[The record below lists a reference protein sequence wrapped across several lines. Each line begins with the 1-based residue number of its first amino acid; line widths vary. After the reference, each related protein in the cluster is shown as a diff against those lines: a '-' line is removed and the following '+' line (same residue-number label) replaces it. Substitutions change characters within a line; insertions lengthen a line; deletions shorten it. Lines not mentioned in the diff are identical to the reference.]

1 MSFGDNLIN
10 LFMPPAK
17 GKAEKK
23 EQDVEVIDPRNMD
36 KDNFMDL
43 IDRDSLHSL
52 FPFSWEQYPT
62 YVQSGENFMR
72 VIAIADYPKR
82 VYGNWLSEL
91 KRKKGA
97 IDIVQYIDSASNNS
111 MITYYKKTIQNK
123 EAQLLNTFDPYKQ
136 KVLKNYIDSANM
148 QLDKYLDNSTTF
160 VYQHML
166 VYLRANS
173 LTELEDLTDNVKN
186 TLIKLQMKPL
196 VPVKATF
203 QSFWSTMPIN
213 ENLLGDYTYKESNT
227 EVASSMFPFDDAE
240 ILDLKPRSDIE
251 GVNKDTNSLIAVDM
265 LDRNK
270 TLNQNMVVIGTSGV
284 GKTTYMIQKI
294 LRYAIQDY
302 QIYIIDPENE
312 YTKIVELLGGA
323 VLHLTSNAKSKINPM
338 QIFSEEILSA
348 DEAVTNL
355 DELVKDKIQ
364 RLKGFF
370 EVLKDDMSQVEK
382 AVMDNVVKQAYIN
395 SGILKYERLN
405 QIKNDQWPTL
415 TNVYDEMAKLA
426 EKDPDKFERVKDFYY
441 ILGSYTHGSNTL
453 FDGYTNVNLNAKIV
467 SFDLKPLQSEQ
478 EVQAGAYLTTF
489 QYLWDEITKD
499 RHKRKKLFVDEFHF
513 LTLHK
518 AAATFFHQAYKRFRK
533 YNAGAIAGTQ
543 QIQDVIEGTTDS
555 GQNIGEA
562 IIGNSFTKVF
572 FGLDGKGVDDV
583 ITKLRMT
590 FSEKEKK
597 LLERRRQGD
606 ALMIYGS
613 QRAFMNVELTEEEL
627 RLIDPEAYQ
636 ERYNRETSEQPD
648 YQKRVVLTPSEIELL
663 TTTED
668 KGGVDSE

>member
-1 MSFGDNLIN
+1 MNLSDKVMDLI
-10 LFMPPAK
+10 MPNS
-17 GKAEKK
+17 KK
-23 EQDVEVIDPRNMD
+23 KNEIIVDEEQQQ
-36 KDNFMDL
+36 KKSKQDNFMES

-72 VIAIADYPKR
+72 TIAIADYPKR

-91 KRKKGA
+91 KRKKGS

-166 VYLRANS
+166 VYLRADS
-173 LTELEDLTDNVKN
+173 LAELDDLTENVRN

-196 VPVKATF
+196 IPVKATF
-203 QSFWSTMPIN
+203 QGFWSTMPIN

-251 GVNKDTNSLIAVDM
+251 GINKDTNSLIAIDM
-265 LDRNK
+265 LDRNT

-312 YTKIVELLGGA
+312 YTRIVEALGGS
-323 VLHLTSNAKSKINPM
+323 VLHLTSNAKYKINPL

-370 EVLKDDMSQVEK
+370 EVLKDDMTQVEK
-382 AVMDNVVKQAYIN
+382 AVMDNIVKNAYIN
-395 SGILKYERLN
+395 SGILKYNRLN
-405 QIKNDQWPTL
+405 EIKNEQWPTL
-415 TNVYDEMAKLA
+415 SNVYDELTKLS
-426 EKDPDKFERVKDFYY
+426 EKDPEKFKTIKDFYF

-453 FDGYTNVNLNAKIV
+453 FDGATNINLDTKIV

-478 EVQAGAYLTTF
+478 EVQAGAYLNTF

-499 RHKRKKLFVDEFHF
+499 RKKRKKLFVDEFHF

-518 AAATFFHQAYKRFRK
+518 SASTFFHQAYKRFRK

-543 QIQDVIEGTTDS
+543 QIQDVIEGQTDS

-572 FGLDGKGVDDV
+572 FGLDGKGVDD
-583 ITKLRMT
+583 ITSKLRMN

-606 ALMIYGS
+606 ALIIYGS

-627 RLIDPEAYQ
+627 RLIDPEAYK
-636 ERYNRETSEQPD
+636 EKYDRETAEQPS
-648 YQKRVVLTPSEIELL
+648 YQKRVVLTPTEIEML
-663 TTTED
+663 TTTEE
-668 KGGVDSE
+668 KGGVDNG

>member
-1 MSFGDNLIN
+1 
-10 LFMPPAK
+10 
-17 GKAEKK
+17 
-23 EQDVEVIDPRNMD
+23 
-36 KDNFMDL
+36 
-43 IDRDSLHSL
+43 
-52 FPFSWEQYPT
+52 
-62 YVQSGENFMR
+62 MR
-72 VIAIADYPKR
+72 TIAIADYPKR

-91 KRKKGA
+91 KRKKGS

-166 VYLRANS
+166 VYLRADS
-173 LTELEDLTDNVKN
+173 LAELDDLTENVRN

-196 VPVKATF
+196 IPVKATF
-203 QSFWSTMPIN
+203 QGFWSTMPIN

-251 GVNKDTNSLIAVDM
+251 GINKDTNSLIAIDM
-265 LDRNK
+265 LDRNT

-312 YTKIVELLGGA
+312 YTRIVEALGGS
-323 VLHLTSNAKSKINPM
+323 VLHLTSNAKYKINPL

-370 EVLKDDMSQVEK
+370 EVLKDDMTQVEK
-382 AVMDNVVKQAYIN
+382 AVMDNIVKNAYIN
-395 SGILKYERLN
+395 SGILKYNRLN
-405 QIKNDQWPTL
+405 EIKNEQWPTL
-415 TNVYDEMAKLA
+415 SNVYDELTKLS
-426 EKDPDKFERVKDFYY
+426 EKDPEKFKTIKDFYF

-453 FDGYTNVNLNAKIV
+453 FDGATNINLDTKIV

-478 EVQAGAYLTTF
+478 EVQAGAYLNTF

-499 RHKRKKLFVDEFHF
+499 RKKRKKLFVDEFHF

-518 AAATFFHQAYKRFRK
+518 SASTFFHQAYKRFRK

-543 QIQDVIEGTTDS
+543 QIQDVIEGQTDS

-572 FGLDGKGVDDV
+572 FGLDGKGVDD
-583 ITKLRMT
+583 ITSKLRMN

-606 ALMIYGS
+606 ALIIYGS

-627 RLIDPEAYQ
+627 RLIDPEAYK
-636 ERYNRETSEQPD
+636 EKYDRETAEQPS
-648 YQKRVVLTPSEIELL
+648 YQKRVVLTPTEIEML
-663 TTTED
+663 TTTEE
-668 KGGVDSE
+668 KGGVDNG

>member
-1 MSFGDNLIN
+1 
-10 LFMPPAK
+10 MPPAK

-23 EQDVEVIDPRNMD
+23 EEDVEVIDPRNMD
-36 KDNFMDL
+36 KDNFMNL

-251 GVNKDTNSLIAVDM
+251 GVNKDTNSLVAIDM

-323 VLHLTSNAKSKINPM
+323 VLHLTSNAKNKINPM

-370 EVLKDDMSQVEK
+370 EVLKDDMNQVEK
-382 AVMDNVVKQAYIN
+382 AIMDNVVKQAYIN

-518 AAATFFHQAYKRFRK
+518 SASTFFHQAYKRFRK

-572 FGLDGKGVDDV
+572 FGLDGKGVDNV

-613 QRAFMNVELTEEEL
+613 QRAFMSVELTEEEL

-636 ERYNRETSEQPD
+636 ERYNRETPEQPD
-648 YQKRVVLTPSEIELL
+648 YQKRVVLTPSEVELL

>member
-1 MSFGDNLIN
+1 MNLSDKVMDLI
-10 LFMPPAK
+10 MPNS
-17 GKAEKK
+17 KK
-23 EQDVEVIDPRNMD
+23 KNEIIVDEEQEQ
-36 KDNFMDL
+36 KKSKQDNFMES

-72 VIAIADYPKR
+72 TIAIADYPKR

-91 KRKKGA
+91 KRKKGS

-166 VYLRANS
+166 VYLRADS
-173 LTELEDLTDNVKN
+173 LAELDDLTENVRN

-196 VPVKATF
+196 IPVKATF
-203 QSFWSTMPIN
+203 QGFWSTMPIN

-251 GVNKDTNSLIAVDM
+251 GINKDTNSLIAIDM
-265 LDRNK
+265 LDRNT

-312 YTKIVELLGGA
+312 YTRIVEALGGS
-323 VLHLTSNAKSKINPM
+323 VLHLTSNAKYKINPL

-370 EVLKDDMSQVEK
+370 EVLKDDMTQVEK
-382 AVMDNVVKQAYIN
+382 AVMDNIVKNAYIN
-395 SGILKYERLN
+395 SGILKYNRLN
-405 QIKNDQWPTL
+405 EIKNEQWPTL
-415 TNVYDEMAKLA
+415 SNVYDELTKLS
-426 EKDPDKFERVKDFYY
+426 EKDPEKFKTIKDFYF

-453 FDGYTNVNLNAKIV
+453 FDGATNINLDTKIV

-478 EVQAGAYLTTF
+478 EVQAGAYLNTF

-499 RHKRKKLFVDEFHF
+499 RKKRKKLFVDEFHF

-518 AAATFFHQAYKRFRK
+518 SASTFFHQAYKRFRK

-543 QIQDVIEGTTDS
+543 QIQDVIEGQTDS

-572 FGLDGKGVDDV
+572 FGLDGKGVDD
-583 ITKLRMT
+583 ITSKLRMN

-606 ALMIYGS
+606 ALIIYGS

-627 RLIDPEAYQ
+627 RLIDPEAYK
-636 ERYNRETSEQPD
+636 EKYDRETAEQPS
-648 YQKRVVLTPSEIELL
+648 YQKRVVLTPTEIEML
-663 TTTED
+663 TTTEE
-668 KGGVDSE
+668 KGGVDNG

>member
-1 MSFGDNLIN
+1 
-10 LFMPPAK
+10 MPPAK

-23 EQDVEVIDPRNMD
+23 EEDVEVIDPRNMD

-240 ILDLKPRSDIE
+240 ITDLKPRSDIE
-251 GVNKDTNSLIAVDM
+251 GVNKDTNSIIAIDM

-395 SGILKYERLN
+395 SGILKYERLS

-518 AAATFFHQAYKRFRK
+518 SASTFFHQAYKRFRK

-636 ERYNRETSEQPD
+636 ERYNRETPEQPD

-663 TTTED
+663 TTTEE

>member
-1 MSFGDNLIN
+1 MNLSDKVMDLI
-10 LFMPPAK
+10 MPNS
-17 GKAEKK
+17 KK
-23 EQDVEVIDPRNMD
+23 KNEIIVDEDHNQR
-36 KDNFMDL
+36 KSKQDNFMES

-72 VIAIADYPKR
+72 TIAIADYPKR

-91 KRKKGA
+91 KRKKGS

-166 VYLRANS
+166 VYLRADS
-173 LTELEDLTDNVKN
+173 LAELDDLTENVRN

-196 VPVKATF
+196 IPVKATF
-203 QSFWSTMPIN
+203 QGFWSTMPIN

-251 GVNKDTNSLIAVDM
+251 GINKDTNSLIAIDM
-265 LDRNK
+265 LDRNT

-312 YTKIVELLGGA
+312 YTRIVESLGGS
-323 VLHLTSNAKSKINPM
+323 VLHLTSNAKYKINPL

-370 EVLKDDMSQVEK
+370 EVLKDDMTQVEK
-382 AVMDNVVKQAYIN
+382 AVMDNIVKNAYIN
-395 SGILKYERLN
+395 SGILKYNRLN
-405 QIKNDQWPTL
+405 EIKNEQWPTL
-415 TNVYDEMAKLA
+415 SNVYDELTKLS
-426 EKDPDKFERVKDFYY
+426 EKDPEKFKTIKDFYF

-453 FDGYTNVNLNAKIV
+453 FDGATNINLDTKIV

-478 EVQAGAYLTTF
+478 EVQAGAYLNTF

-499 RHKRKKLFVDEFHF
+499 RKKRKKLFVDEFHF

-518 AAATFFHQAYKRFRK
+518 SASTFFHQAYKRFRK

-543 QIQDVIEGTTDS
+543 QIQDVIEGQTDS

-572 FGLDGKGVDDV
+572 FGLDGKGVDD
-583 ITKLRMT
+583 ITSKLRMN

-606 ALMIYGS
+606 ALIIYGS

-627 RLIDPEAYQ
+627 RLVDPEAYK
-636 ERYNRETSEQPD
+636 EKYDRETAEQPS
-648 YQKRVVLTPSEIELL
+648 YQKRVVLTPTEIEML
-663 TTTED
+663 TTTEE
-668 KGGVDSE
+668 KGGVDNG

>member
-1 MSFGDNLIN
+1 MNLSDKVMDLI
-10 LFMPPAK
+10 MPNS
-17 GKAEKK
+17 KK
-23 EQDVEVIDPRNMD
+23 KNEIIVDEEQEQ
-36 KDNFMDL
+36 KKSKQDNFMES

-72 VIAIADYPKR
+72 TIAIADYPKR

-91 KRKKGA
+91 KRKKGS

-166 VYLRANS
+166 VYLRADS
-173 LTELEDLTDNVKN
+173 LAELDDLTENVRN

-196 VPVKATF
+196 IPVKATF
-203 QSFWSTMPIN
+203 QGFWSTMPIN

-251 GVNKDTNSLIAVDM
+251 GINKDTNSLIAIDM
-265 LDRNK
+265 LDRNT

-312 YTKIVELLGGA
+312 YTRIVEALGGS
-323 VLHLTSNAKSKINPM
+323 VLHLTSNAKYKINPL

-370 EVLKDDMSQVEK
+370 EVLKDDMTQVEK
-382 AVMDNVVKQAYIN
+382 AVMDNVVKNAYIN
-395 SGILKYERLN
+395 SGILKYNRLN
-405 QIKNDQWPTL
+405 EIKNEQWPTL
-415 TNVYDEMAKLA
+415 SNVYDELTKLS
-426 EKDPDKFERVKDFYY
+426 EKDPEKFKTIKDFYF

-453 FDGYTNVNLNAKIV
+453 FDGATNINLDTKIV

-478 EVQAGAYLTTF
+478 EVQAGAYLNTF

-499 RHKRKKLFVDEFHF
+499 RKKRKKLFVDEFHF

-518 AAATFFHQAYKRFRK
+518 SASTFFHQAYKRFRK

-543 QIQDVIEGTTDS
+543 QIQDVIEGQTDS

-572 FGLDGKGVDDV
+572 FGLDGKGVDD
-583 ITKLRMT
+583 ITSKLRMN

-606 ALMIYGS
+606 ALIIYGS

-627 RLIDPEAYQ
+627 RLIDPEAYK
-636 ERYNRETSEQPD
+636 EKYDRETAEQPS
-648 YQKRVVLTPSEIELL
+648 YQKRVVLTPTEIEML
-663 TTTED
+663 TTTEE
-668 KGGVDSE
+668 KGGVDNG

>member
-1 MSFGDNLIN
+1 MNLSDKVMDLI
-10 LFMPPAK
+10 MPNS
-17 GKAEKK
+17 KK
-23 EQDVEVIDPRNMD
+23 KNEIIVDEEQEQ
-36 KDNFMDL
+36 KKSKQDNFMES

-72 VIAIADYPKR
+72 TIAIADYPKR

-91 KRKKGA
+91 KRKKGS

-136 KVLKNYIDSANM
+136 KVLKKYIDSANM

-166 VYLRANS
+166 VYLRADS
-173 LTELEDLTDNVKN
+173 LAELDDLTENVRN

-196 VPVKATF
+196 IPVKATF
-203 QSFWSTMPIN
+203 QGFWSTMPIN

-251 GVNKDTNSLIAVDM
+251 GINKDTNSLIAIDM
-265 LDRNK
+265 LDRNT
-270 TLNQNMVVIGTSGV
+270 TLNQNMLVIGTSGV

-312 YTKIVELLGGA
+312 YTRIVEALGGS
-323 VLHLTSNAKSKINPM
+323 VLHLTSNAKYKINPL

-370 EVLKDDMSQVEK
+370 EVLKDDMTQVEK
-382 AVMDNVVKQAYIN
+382 AVMDNIVKNAYIN
-395 SGILKYERLN
+395 SGILKYNRLN
-405 QIKNDQWPTL
+405 EIKNEQWPTL
-415 TNVYDEMAKLA
+415 SNVYDELTKLS
-426 EKDPDKFERVKDFYY
+426 EKDPEKFKTIKDFYF

-453 FDGYTNVNLNAKIV
+453 FDGATNINLDTKIV

-478 EVQAGAYLTTF
+478 EVQAGAYLNTF

-499 RHKRKKLFVDEFHF
+499 RKKRKKLFVDEFHF

-518 AAATFFHQAYKRFRK
+518 SASTFFHQAYKRFRK

-543 QIQDVIEGTTDS
+543 QIQDVIEGQTDS

-572 FGLDGKGVDDV
+572 FGLDGKGVDD
-583 ITKLRMT
+583 ITSKLRMN

-606 ALMIYGS
+606 ALIIYGS

-627 RLIDPEAYQ
+627 RLIDPEAYK
-636 ERYNRETSEQPD
+636 EKYDRETAEQPS
-648 YQKRVVLTPSEIELL
+648 YQKRVVLTPTEIEML
-663 TTTED
+663 TTTEE
-668 KGGVDSE
+668 KGGVDNG

>member
-1 MSFGDNLIN
+1 
-10 LFMPPAK
+10 MPPAK
-17 GKAEKK
+17 GKTEKK
-23 EQDVEVIDPRNMD
+23 EAEVIDPRNMD

-240 ILDLKPRSDIE
+240 ITDLKPRSDIE
-251 GVNKDTNSLIAVDM
+251 GVNKDTNSIIAIDM

-294 LRYAIQDY
+294 LRYAIKDY

-395 SGILKYERLN
+395 SGILKYERLS

-518 AAATFFHQAYKRFRK
+518 SASTFFHQAYKRFRK

-636 ERYNRETSEQPD
+636 ERYNRETPEQPD

-663 TTTED
+663 TTTEE

>member
-1 MSFGDNLIN
+1 MNLSDKVMDLI
-10 LFMPPAK
+10 MPNS
-17 GKAEKK
+17 KK
-23 EQDVEVIDPRNMD
+23 KNEIIVDEEQEQ
-36 KDNFMDL
+36 KKSKQDNFMES

-72 VIAIADYPKR
+72 TIAIADYPKR

-91 KRKKGA
+91 KRKKGS

-166 VYLRANS
+166 VYLRADS
-173 LTELEDLTDNVKN
+173 LAELDDLTENVRN

-196 VPVKATF
+196 IPVKATF
-203 QSFWSTMPIN
+203 QGFWSTMPIN

-251 GVNKDTNSLIAVDM
+251 GINKDTNSIIAIDM
-265 LDRNK
+265 LDRNT

-312 YTKIVELLGGA
+312 YTRIVESLGGS
-323 VLHLTSNAKSKINPM
+323 VLHLTSNAKYKINPL

-370 EVLKDDMSQVEK
+370 EVLKDDMTQVEK
-382 AVMDNVVKQAYIN
+382 AVMDNIVKNAYIN
-395 SGILKYERLN
+395 SGILKYNRLN
-405 QIKNDQWPTL
+405 EIKNEQWPTL
-415 TNVYDEMAKLA
+415 SNVYDELTKLS
-426 EKDPDKFERVKDFYY
+426 EKDPEKFKTIKDFYF

-453 FDGYTNVNLNAKIV
+453 FDGATNINLDTKIV
-467 SFDLKPLQSEQ
+467 SFDLKLLQSEQ
-478 EVQAGAYLTTF
+478 EVQAGAYLNTF

-499 RHKRKKLFVDEFHF
+499 RKKRKKLFVDEFHF

-518 AAATFFHQAYKRFRK
+518 SASTFFHQAYKRFRK

-543 QIQDVIEGTTDS
+543 QIQDVIEGQTDS

-572 FGLDGKGVDDV
+572 FGLDGKGVDD
-583 ITKLRMT
+583 ITSKLRMN

-606 ALMIYGS
+606 ALIIYGS

-627 RLIDPEAYQ
+627 RLIDPEAYK
-636 ERYNRETSEQPD
+636 EKYDRETAEQPS
-648 YQKRVVLTPSEIELL
+648 YQKRVVLTPTEIEML
-663 TTTED
+663 TTTEE
-668 KGGVDSE
+668 KGGVDNG

>member
-1 MSFGDNLIN
+1 MNLSDKVMDLI
-10 LFMPPAK
+10 MPNS
-17 GKAEKK
+17 KK
-23 EQDVEVIDPRNMD
+23 KNEIIVDEEQEQ
-36 KDNFMDL
+36 KKSKQDNFMES

-72 VIAIADYPKR
+72 TIAIADYPKR

-91 KRKKGA
+91 KRKKGS

-166 VYLRANS
+166 VYLRADS
-173 LTELEDLTDNVKN
+173 LAELDDLTENVRN

-196 VPVKATF
+196 IPVKATF
-203 QSFWSTMPIN
+203 QGFWSTMPIN

-251 GVNKDTNSLIAVDM
+251 GINKDTNSLIAIDM
-265 LDRNK
+265 LDRNT

-312 YTKIVELLGGA
+312 YTRIVESLGGS
-323 VLHLTSNAKSKINPM
+323 VLHLTSNAKYKINPL

-370 EVLKDDMSQVEK
+370 EVLKDDMTQVEK
-382 AVMDNVVKQAYIN
+382 AVMDNIVKNAYIN
-395 SGILKYERLN
+395 SGILKYNRLN
-405 QIKNDQWPTL
+405 EIKNEQWPTL
-415 TNVYDEMAKLA
+415 SNVYDELTKLS
-426 EKDPDKFERVKDFYY
+426 EKDPEKFKTIKDFYF

-453 FDGYTNVNLNAKIV
+453 FDGATNINLDTKIV

-478 EVQAGAYLTTF
+478 EVQAGAYLNTF

-499 RHKRKKLFVDEFHF
+499 RKKRKKLFVDEFHF

-518 AAATFFHQAYKRFRK
+518 SASTFFHQAYKRFRK

-543 QIQDVIEGTTDS
+543 QIQDVIEGQTDS

-572 FGLDGKGVDDV
+572 FGLDGKGVDD
-583 ITKLRMT
+583 ITSKLRMN

-597 LLERRRQGD
+597 LLERRRQGN
-606 ALMIYGS
+606 ALIIYGS

-627 RLIDPEAYQ
+627 RLIDPEAYK
-636 ERYNRETSEQPD
+636 EKYDRETAEQPS
-648 YQKRVVLTPSEIELL
+648 YQKRVVLTPTEIEML
-663 TTTED
+663 TTTEE
-668 KGGVDSE
+668 KGGVDNG

>member
-1 MSFGDNLIN
+1 MSFGDNLIS

-17 GKAEKK
+17 GKTEKK
-23 EQDVEVIDPRNMD
+23 EEVIDPRNMD

-240 ILDLKPRSDIE
+240 ITDLKPRSDIE

-370 EVLKDDMSQVEK
+370 EVLKDDMNQVEK

-395 SGILKYERLN
+395 SGILKYERLS

-415 TNVYDEMAKLA
+415 TNVYDEMGKLA
-426 EKDPDKFERVKDFYY
+426 DKDPDKFERVKDFYY

-518 AAATFFHQAYKRFRK
+518 AASTFFHQAYKRFRK

-636 ERYNRETSEQPD
+636 ERYNRETPEQPD

-663 TTTED
+663 TTTEE

>member
-1 MSFGDNLIN
+1 
-10 LFMPPAK
+10 MPPAK

-111 MITYYKKTIQNK
+111 MVTYYKKTIQNK

-240 ILDLKPRSDIE
+240 ITDLKPRSDIE
-251 GVNKDTNSLIAVDM
+251 GVNKDTNSIIAIDM

-405 QIKNDQWPTL
+405 QIKNEQWPTL

-518 AAATFFHQAYKRFRK
+518 SASTFFHQAYKRFRK

-636 ERYNRETSEQPD
+636 ERYNRETPEQPD

-663 TTTED
+663 TTTEE

>member
-1 MSFGDNLIN
+1 MNLSDKVMDLI
-10 LFMPPAK
+10 MPNS
-17 GKAEKK
+17 KK
-23 EQDVEVIDPRNMD
+23 KNEIIVDEEQEQ
-36 KDNFMDL
+36 KKSKQDNFMES

-72 VIAIADYPKR
+72 TIAIADYPKR

-91 KRKKGA
+91 KRKKGS

-166 VYLRANS
+166 VYLRADS
-173 LTELEDLTDNVKN
+173 LAELDDLTENVRN

-196 VPVKATF
+196 IPVKATF
-203 QSFWSTMPIN
+203 QGFWSTMPIN

-251 GVNKDTNSLIAVDM
+251 GINKDTNSLIAIDM
-265 LDRNK
+265 LDRNT

-312 YTKIVELLGGA
+312 YTRIVESLGGS
-323 VLHLTSNAKSKINPM
+323 VLHLTSNAKYKINPL

-370 EVLKDDMSQVEK
+370 EVLKDDMTQVEK
-382 AVMDNVVKQAYIN
+382 AIMDNIVKNAYIN
-395 SGILKYERLN
+395 SGILKYNRLN
-405 QIKNDQWPTL
+405 EIKNEQWPTL
-415 TNVYDEMAKLA
+415 SNVYDELTKLS
-426 EKDPDKFERVKDFYY
+426 EKDPEKFKTIKDFYF

-453 FDGYTNVNLNAKIV
+453 FDGATNINLDTKIV

-478 EVQAGAYLTTF
+478 EVQAGAYLNTF

-499 RHKRKKLFVDEFHF
+499 RKKRKKLFVDEFHF

-518 AAATFFHQAYKRFRK
+518 SASTFFHQAYKRFRK

-543 QIQDVIEGTTDS
+543 QIQDVIEGQTDS

-572 FGLDGKGVDDV
+572 FGLDGKGVDD
-583 ITKLRMT
+583 ITSKLRMN

-606 ALMIYGS
+606 ALIIYGS

-627 RLIDPEAYQ
+627 RLIDPEAYK
-636 ERYNRETSEQPD
+636 EKYDRETAEQPS
-648 YQKRVVLTPSEIELL
+648 YQKRVVLTPTEIEML
-663 TTTED
+663 TTTEE
-668 KGGVDSE
+668 KGGVDNG

>member
-1 MSFGDNLIN
+1 MNLSDKVMDLI
-10 LFMPPAK
+10 MPNS
-17 GKAEKK
+17 KK
-23 EQDVEVIDPRNMD
+23 KNEIIVDEEQEQ
-36 KDNFMDL
+36 KKSKQDNFMES

-72 VIAIADYPKR
+72 TIAIADYPKR

-91 KRKKGA
+91 KRKKGS

-166 VYLRANS
+166 VYLRADS
-173 LTELEDLTDNVKN
+173 LAELDDLTENVRN

-196 VPVKATF
+196 IPVKATF
-203 QSFWSTMPIN
+203 QGFWSTMPIN

-251 GVNKDTNSLIAVDM
+251 GINKDTNSLIAIDM
-265 LDRNK
+265 LDRNT

-312 YTKIVELLGGA
+312 YTRIVEALGGS
-323 VLHLTSNAKSKINPM
+323 VLHLTSNAKYKINPL

-370 EVLKDDMSQVEK
+370 EVLKDDMTQVEK
-382 AVMDNVVKQAYIN
+382 AVMDNIVKNAYIN
-395 SGILKYERLN
+395 SGVLKYNRLN
-405 QIKNDQWPTL
+405 EIKNEQWPTL
-415 TNVYDEMAKLA
+415 SNVYDELTKLS
-426 EKDPDKFERVKDFYY
+426 EKDPEKFKTIKDFYF

-453 FDGYTNVNLNAKIV
+453 FDGATNINLDTKIV

-478 EVQAGAYLTTF
+478 EVQAGAYLNTF

-499 RHKRKKLFVDEFHF
+499 RKKRKKLFVDEFHF

-518 AAATFFHQAYKRFRK
+518 SASTFFHQAYKRFRK

-543 QIQDVIEGTTDS
+543 QIQDVIEGQTDS

-572 FGLDGKGVDDV
+572 FGLDGKGVDD
-583 ITKLRMT
+583 ITSKLRMN

-606 ALMIYGS
+606 ALIIYGS

-627 RLIDPEAYQ
+627 RLIDPEAYK
-636 ERYNRETSEQPD
+636 EKYDRETAEQPS
-648 YQKRVVLTPSEIELL
+648 YQKRVVLTPTEIEML
-663 TTTED
+663 TTTEE
-668 KGGVDSE
+668 KGGVDNG

>member
-1 MSFGDNLIN
+1 MNLSDKVMDLI
-10 LFMPPAK
+10 MPNS
-17 GKAEKK
+17 KK
-23 EQDVEVIDPRNMD
+23 KNEIIVDEEQQQ
-36 KDNFMDL
+36 KKSKQDNFMES

-72 VIAIADYPKR
+72 TIAIADYPKR

-91 KRKKGA
+91 KRKKGS

-166 VYLRANS
+166 VYLRADS
-173 LTELEDLTDNVKN
+173 LAELDDLTENVRN

-196 VPVKATF
+196 IPVKATF
-203 QSFWSTMPIN
+203 QGFWSTMPIN

-251 GVNKDTNSLIAVDM
+251 GINKDTNSLIAIDM
-265 LDRNK
+265 LDRNT

-312 YTKIVELLGGA
+312 YTRIVESLGGS
-323 VLHLTSNAKSKINPM
+323 VLHLTSNAKYKINPL

-370 EVLKDDMSQVEK
+370 EVLKDDMTQVEK
-382 AVMDNVVKQAYIN
+382 AIMDNIVKNAYIN
-395 SGILKYERLN
+395 SGILKYNRLN
-405 QIKNDQWPTL
+405 EIKNEQWPTL
-415 TNVYDEMAKLA
+415 SNVYDELTKLS
-426 EKDPDKFERVKDFYY
+426 EKDPEKFKTIKDFYF

-453 FDGYTNVNLNAKIV
+453 FDGATNINLDTKIV

-478 EVQAGAYLTTF
+478 EVQAGAYLNTF

-499 RHKRKKLFVDEFHF
+499 RKKRKKLFVDEFHF

-518 AAATFFHQAYKRFRK
+518 SASTFFHQAYKRFRK

-543 QIQDVIEGTTDS
+543 QIQDVIEGQTDS

-572 FGLDGKGVDDV
+572 FGLDGKGVDD
-583 ITKLRMT
+583 ITSKLRMN

-606 ALMIYGS
+606 ALIIYGS

-627 RLIDPEAYQ
+627 RLIDPEAYK
-636 ERYNRETSEQPD
+636 EKYDRETAEQPS
-648 YQKRVVLTPSEIELL
+648 YQKRVVLTPTEIEML
-663 TTTED
+663 TTTEE
-668 KGGVDSE
+668 KGGVDNG

>member
-1 MSFGDNLIN
+1 MNLSDKVMDLI
-10 LFMPPAK
+10 MPNS
-17 GKAEKK
+17 KK
-23 EQDVEVIDPRNMD
+23 KNEIIVDEEQEQ
-36 KDNFMDL
+36 KKSKQDNFMES

-72 VIAIADYPKR
+72 TIAIADYPKR

-91 KRKKGA
+91 KRKKGS

-166 VYLRANS
+166 VYLRADS
-173 LTELEDLTDNVKN
+173 LAELDDLTENVRN

-196 VPVKATF
+196 IPVKATF
-203 QSFWSTMPIN
+203 QGFWSTMPIN

-251 GVNKDTNSLIAVDM
+251 GINKDTNSIIAIDM
-265 LDRNK
+265 LDRNT
-270 TLNQNMVVIGTSGV
+270 TLNQNMVVVGTSGV

-312 YTKIVELLGGA
+312 YTRIVESLGGS
-323 VLHLTSNAKSKINPM
+323 VLHLTSNAKYKINPL

-370 EVLKDDMSQVEK
+370 EVLKDDMTQVEK
-382 AVMDNVVKQAYIN
+382 AVMDNIVKNAYIN
-395 SGILKYERLN
+395 SGILKYNRLN
-405 QIKNDQWPTL
+405 EIKNEQWPTL
-415 TNVYDEMAKLA
+415 SNVYDELTKLS
-426 EKDPDKFERVKDFYY
+426 EKDPEKFKTIKDFYF

-453 FDGYTNVNLNAKIV
+453 FDGATNINLDTKIV

-478 EVQAGAYLTTF
+478 EVQAGAYLNTF

-499 RHKRKKLFVDEFHF
+499 RKKRKKLFVDEFHF

-518 AAATFFHQAYKRFRK
+518 SASTFFHQAYKRFRK

-543 QIQDVIEGTTDS
+543 QIQDVIEGQTDS

-572 FGLDGKGVDDV
+572 FGLDGKGVDD
-583 ITKLRMT
+583 ITSKLRMN

-606 ALMIYGS
+606 ALIIYGS

-627 RLIDPEAYQ
+627 RLIDPEAYK
-636 ERYNRETSEQPD
+636 EKYDRETAEQPS
-648 YQKRVVLTPSEIELL
+648 YQKRVVLTPTEIEML
-663 TTTED
+663 TTTEE
-668 KGGVDSE
+668 KGGVDNG

>member
-1 MSFGDNLIN
+1 
-10 LFMPPAK
+10 MPPAK

-518 AAATFFHQAYKRFRK
+518 SASTFFHQAYKRFRK

-636 ERYNRETSEQPD
+636 ERYNRDTPEQPD

-663 TTTED
+663 TTTEE

>member
-1 MSFGDNLIN
+1 MNLSDKVMDLI
-10 LFMPPAK
+10 MPNS
-17 GKAEKK
+17 KK
-23 EQDVEVIDPRNMD
+23 KNEIIVDEEQEQ
-36 KDNFMDL
+36 KKSKQDNFMES

-72 VIAIADYPKR
+72 TIAIADYPKR

-91 KRKKGA
+91 KRKKGS

-166 VYLRANS
+166 VYLRADS
-173 LTELEDLTDNVKN
+173 LAELDDLTENVRN

-196 VPVKATF
+196 IPVKATF
-203 QSFWSTMPIN
+203 QGFWSTMPIN

-240 ILDLKPRSDIE
+240 ILDLKTRSDIE
-251 GVNKDTNSLIAVDM
+251 GINKDTNSIIAIDM
-265 LDRNK
+265 LDRNT

-312 YTKIVELLGGA
+312 YTRIVESLGGS
-323 VLHLTSNAKSKINPM
+323 VLHLTSNAKYKINPL

-370 EVLKDDMSQVEK
+370 EVLKDDMTQVEK
-382 AVMDNVVKQAYIN
+382 AVMDNIVKNAYIN
-395 SGILKYERLN
+395 SGILKYNRLN
-405 QIKNDQWPTL
+405 EIKNEQWPTL
-415 TNVYDEMAKLA
+415 SNVYDELTKLS
-426 EKDPDKFERVKDFYY
+426 EKDPEKFKTIKDFYF

-453 FDGYTNVNLNAKIV
+453 FDGATNINLDTKIV

-478 EVQAGAYLTTF
+478 EVQAGAYLNTF

-499 RHKRKKLFVDEFHF
+499 RKKRKKLFVDEFHF

-518 AAATFFHQAYKRFRK
+518 SASTFFHQAYKRFRK

-543 QIQDVIEGTTDS
+543 QIQDVIEGQTDS

-572 FGLDGKGVDDV
+572 FGLDGKGVDD
-583 ITKLRMT
+583 ITSKLRMN

-606 ALMIYGS
+606 ALIIYGS

-627 RLIDPEAYQ
+627 RLIDPEAYK
-636 ERYNRETSEQPD
+636 EKYDRETAEQPS
-648 YQKRVVLTPSEIELL
+648 YQKRVVLTPTEIEML
-663 TTTED
+663 TTTEE
-668 KGGVDSE
+668 KGGVDNG

>member
-1 MSFGDNLIN
+1 MNLSDKVMDLI
-10 LFMPPAK
+10 MPNS
-17 GKAEKK
+17 KK
-23 EQDVEVIDPRNMD
+23 KNEIIVDEEQEQ
-36 KDNFMDL
+36 KKSKQDNFMES

-72 VIAIADYPKR
+72 TIAIADYPKR

-91 KRKKGA
+91 KRKKGS

-166 VYLRANS
+166 VYLRADS
-173 LTELEDLTDNVKN
+173 LAELDDLTENVRN

-196 VPVKATF
+196 IPVKATF
-203 QSFWSTMPIN
+203 QGFWSTMPIN

-251 GVNKDTNSLIAVDM
+251 GINKDTNSIIAIDM
-265 LDRNK
+265 LDRNT

-312 YTKIVELLGGA
+312 YTRIVESLGGS
-323 VLHLTSNAKSKINPM
+323 VLHLTSNAKYKINPL

-370 EVLKDDMSQVEK
+370 EVLKDDMTQVEK
-382 AVMDNVVKQAYIN
+382 AVMDNIVKNAYIN
-395 SGILKYERLN
+395 SGILKYNRLN
-405 QIKNDQWPTL
+405 EIKNEQWPTL
-415 TNVYDEMAKLA
+415 SNVYDELTKLS
-426 EKDPDKFERVKDFYY
+426 EKDPEKFKTIKDFYF

-453 FDGYTNVNLNAKIV
+453 FDGATNINLDTKIV
-467 SFDLKPLQSEQ
+467 SFDLNYCK
-478 EVQAGAYLTTF
+478 AN
-489 QYLWDEITKD
+489 
-499 RHKRKKLFVDEFHF
+499 KRYKLVH
-513 LTLHK
+513 T
-518 AAATFFHQAYKRFRK
+518 
-533 YNAGAIAGTQ
+533 
-543 QIQDVIEGTTDS
+543 
-555 GQNIGEA
+555 
-562 IIGNSFTKVF
+562 
-572 FGLDGKGVDDV
+572 
-583 ITKLRMT
+583 
-590 FSEKEKK
+590 
-597 LLERRRQGD
+597 
-606 ALMIYGS
+606 
-613 QRAFMNVELTEEEL
+613 
-627 RLIDPEAYQ
+627 
-636 ERYNRETSEQPD
+636 
-648 YQKRVVLTPSEIELL
+648 
-663 TTTED
+663 
-668 KGGVDSE
+668 

>member
-1 MSFGDNLIN
+1 
-10 LFMPPAK
+10 MPPAK

-23 EQDVEVIDPRNMD
+23 EDVEVIDPRNMD

-323 VLHLTSNAKSKINPM
+323 VLHLTSNAKNKINPM

-370 EVLKDDMSQVEK
+370 EVLKDDMNQVEK
-382 AVMDNVVKQAYIN
+382 AIMDNVVKQAYIN

-518 AAATFFHQAYKRFRK
+518 SASTFFHQAYKRFRK

-636 ERYNRETSEQPD
+636 ERYNRETPEQPD
-648 YQKRVVLTPSEIELL
+648 YQKRVVLTPSEVELL

>member
-1 MSFGDNLIN
+1 MGLLDKL
-10 LFMPPAK
+10 LPQK
-17 GKAEKK
+17 TKK
-23 EQDVEVIDPRNMD
+23 ETAETPEQIEVPKLENSNLVE
-36 KDNFMDL
+36 L
-43 IDRDSLHSL
+43 IDRDSLHAL
-52 FPFSWEQYPT
+52 FPFSWEHYPT

-72 VIAIADYPKR
+72 VIAIVDYPKR

-123 EAQLLNTFDPYKQ
+123 EAELLNTFDPYKQ
-136 KVLKNYIDSANM
+136 KVLKNYIQSANM

-160 VYQHML
+160 VYQHTY

-173 LTELEDLTDNVKN
+173 LVELDDLTDNVKN

-203 QSFWSTMPIN
+203 QAFWSAMPIN
-213 ENLLGDYTYKESNT
+213 ENLLSEYTYKESNT

-240 ILDLKPRSDIE
+240 ILDLKQRSDIE
-251 GVNKDTNSLIAVDM
+251 GVNKDTNSLIAIDM

-270 TLNQNMVVIGTSGV
+270 TLNQNQVIIGTSGV

-312 YTKIVELLGGA
+312 YSHIVELLGGA
-323 VLHLTSNAKSKINPM
+323 VLHLTSNAQYKINPL
-338 QIFSEEILSA
+338 QVFSEELISA
-348 DEAVTNL
+348 DETVTNL
-355 DELVKDKIQ
+355 DLLIKDKIQ

-370 EVLKDDMSQVEK
+370 EVLKDDMTQVEK
-382 AVMDNVVKQAYIN
+382 AILDDVVKQAYIN
-395 SGILKYERLN
+395 SGILKYNRLSE
-405 QIKNDQWPTL
+405 IKDDQWPTL
-415 TNVYDEMAKLA
+415 SDVYNEIGKLA
-426 EKDPDKFERVKDFYY
+426 EKDNEKYERIKDFYY
-441 ILGSYTHGSNTL
+441 ILASFTHGSNTL
-453 FDGYTNVNLNAKIV
+453 FDGHTNVNLNSKIV
-467 SFDLKPLQSEQ
+467 SFDLKALQSEQ

-489 QYLWDEITKD
+489 QFLWDEITKD
-499 RHKRKKLFVDEFHF
+499 RKKRKKLFVDEFHF

-543 QIQDVIEGTTDS
+543 QIQDVIEGTTDT

-562 IIGNSFTKVF
+562 IIGNSYTKVF

-583 ITKLRMT
+583 ITKLRMN
-590 FSEKEKK
+590 FSGKEKK

-636 ERYNRETSEQPD
+636 QKYDRETADQPD
-648 YQKRVVLTPSEIELL
+648 YSKRVVLTPTEVEEL
-663 TTTED
+663 TTLEN
-668 KGGVDSE
+668 S

>member
-1 MSFGDNLIN
+1 MNLSDKVMDLI
-10 LFMPPAK
+10 MPNS
-17 GKAEKK
+17 KK
-23 EQDVEVIDPRNMD
+23 KNEIIVDEEQQQ
-36 KDNFMDL
+36 KKSKQDNFMES

-72 VIAIADYPKR
+72 TIAIADYPKR

-91 KRKKGA
+91 KRKKGS

-136 KVLKNYIDSANM
+136 KVLKNYINSANM

-166 VYLRANS
+166 VYLRADS
-173 LTELEDLTDNVKN
+173 LAELDDLTENVRN

-196 VPVKATF
+196 IPVKATF
-203 QSFWSTMPIN
+203 QGFWSTMPIN

-251 GVNKDTNSLIAVDM
+251 GINKDTNSLIAIDM
-265 LDRNK
+265 LDRNT

-312 YTKIVELLGGA
+312 YTRIVEALGGS
-323 VLHLTSNAKSKINPM
+323 VLHLTSNAKYKINPL

-370 EVLKDDMSQVEK
+370 EVLKDDMTQVEK
-382 AVMDNVVKQAYIN
+382 AIMDNIVKNAYIN
-395 SGILKYERLN
+395 SGILKYNRLN
-405 QIKNDQWPTL
+405 EIKNEQWPTL
-415 TNVYDEMAKLA
+415 SNVYDELTKLS
-426 EKDPDKFERVKDFYY
+426 EKDPEKFKTIKDFYF

-453 FDGYTNVNLNAKIV
+453 FDGATNINLDTKIV

-478 EVQAGAYLTTF
+478 EVQAGAYLNTF

-499 RHKRKKLFVDEFHF
+499 RKKRKKLFVDEFHF

-518 AAATFFHQAYKRFRK
+518 SASTFFHQAYKRFRK

-543 QIQDVIEGTTDS
+543 QIQDVIEGQTDS

-572 FGLDGKGVDDV
+572 FGLDGKGVDD
-583 ITKLRMT
+583 ITSKLRMN

-606 ALMIYGS
+606 ALIIYGS

-627 RLIDPEAYQ
+627 RLIDPEAYK
-636 ERYNRETSEQPD
+636 EKYDRETAEQPS
-648 YQKRVVLTPSEIELL
+648 YQKRVVLTPTEIEML
-663 TTTED
+663 TTTEE
-668 KGGVDSE
+668 KGGVDNG

>member
-1 MSFGDNLIN
+1 MNLSDKVMDLI
-10 LFMPPAK
+10 MPNS
-17 GKAEKK
+17 KK
-23 EQDVEVIDPRNMD
+23 KNEIIVDEEQEQ
-36 KDNFMDL
+36 KKSKQDNFMES

-72 VIAIADYPKR
+72 TIAIADYPKR

-91 KRKKGA
+91 KRKKGS

-166 VYLRANS
+166 VYLRADS
-173 LTELEDLTDNVKN
+173 LAELDDLTENVRN

-196 VPVKATF
+196 IPVKATF
-203 QSFWSTMPIN
+203 QGFWSTMPIN

-251 GVNKDTNSLIAVDM
+251 GINKDTNSIIAIDM
-265 LDRNK
+265 LDRNT

-312 YTKIVELLGGA
+312 YTRIVESLGGS
-323 VLHLTSNAKSKINPM
+323 VLHLTSNAKYKINPL

-370 EVLKDDMSQVEK
+370 EVLKDDMTQVEK
-382 AVMDNVVKQAYIN
+382 AVMDNIVKNAYIN
-395 SGILKYERLN
+395 SGILKYNRLN
-405 QIKNDQWPTL
+405 EIKNEQWPTL
-415 TNVYDEMAKLA
+415 SNVYDELTKLS
-426 EKDPDKFERVKDFYY
+426 EKDPEKFKTIKDFYF

-453 FDGYTNVNLNAKIV
+453 FDGATNINLDTKIV

-478 EVQAGAYLTTF
+478 EVQAGAYLNTF

-499 RHKRKKLFVDEFHF
+499 RKKRKKLFVDEFHF

-518 AAATFFHQAYKRFRK
+518 SASTFFHQAYKRFRK

-543 QIQDVIEGTTDS
+543 QIQDVIEGQTDS

-572 FGLDGKGVDDV
+572 FGLDGKGVDD
-583 ITKLRMT
+583 ITSKLRMN

-606 ALMIYGS
+606 ALIIYGS

-627 RLIDPEAYQ
+627 RLIDPEAYK
-636 ERYNRETSEQPD
+636 EKYDRETAEQPS
-648 YQKRVVLTPSEIELL
+648 YQKRVVLTPTEIEML
-663 TTTED
+663 TTTEE
-668 KGGVDSE
+668 KGE

>member
-1 MSFGDNLIN
+1 MNLSDKVMDLI
-10 LFMPPAK
+10 MPNS
-17 GKAEKK
+17 KK
-23 EQDVEVIDPRNMD
+23 KNEIIVDEEQQQ
-36 KDNFMDL
+36 KKSKQDNFMES

-72 VIAIADYPKR
+72 TIAIADYPKR

-91 KRKKGA
+91 KRKKGS

-166 VYLRANS
+166 IYLRADS
-173 LTELEDLTDNVKN
+173 LAELDDLTENVRN

-196 VPVKATF
+196 IPVKATF
-203 QSFWSTMPIN
+203 QGFWSTMPIN

-251 GVNKDTNSLIAVDM
+251 GINKDTNSLIAIDM
-265 LDRNK
+265 LDRNT

-312 YTKIVELLGGA
+312 YTRIVEALGGS
-323 VLHLTSNAKSKINPM
+323 VLHLTSNAKYKINPL

-370 EVLKDDMSQVEK
+370 EVLKDDMTQVEK
-382 AVMDNVVKQAYIN
+382 AIMDNIVKNAYIN
-395 SGILKYERLN
+395 SGILKYNRLN
-405 QIKNDQWPTL
+405 EIKNEQWPTL
-415 TNVYDEMAKLA
+415 SNVYDELTKLS
-426 EKDPDKFERVKDFYY
+426 EKDPEKFKTIKDFYF

-453 FDGYTNVNLNAKIV
+453 FDGATNINLDTKIV

-478 EVQAGAYLTTF
+478 EVQAGAYLNTF

-499 RHKRKKLFVDEFHF
+499 RKKRKKLFVDEFHF

-518 AAATFFHQAYKRFRK
+518 SASTFFHQAYKRFRK

-543 QIQDVIEGTTDS
+543 QIQDVIEGQTDS

-572 FGLDGKGVDDV
+572 FGLDGKGVDD
-583 ITKLRMT
+583 ITSKLRMN

-606 ALMIYGS
+606 ALIIYGS

-627 RLIDPEAYQ
+627 RLIDPEAYK
-636 ERYNRETSEQPD
+636 EKYDRETAEQPS
-648 YQKRVVLTPSEIELL
+648 YQKRVVLTPTEIEML
-663 TTTED
+663 TTTEE
-668 KGGVDSE
+668 KGGVDNG

>member
-1 MSFGDNLIN
+1 MTALNAISDF
-10 LFMPPAK
+10 FFP
-17 GKAEKK
+17 KK
-23 EQDVEVIDPRNMD
+23 KSADEEVISTKKQKEETD
-36 KDNFMDL
+36 FTEL
-43 IDRDSLHSL
+43 IDKDSLHAL

-62 YVQSGENFMR
+62 YVQSGENFIR
-72 VIAIADYPKR
+72 VLAIADYPKR

-91 KRKKGA
+91 KRKKGV
-97 IDIVQYIDSASNNS
+97 IDVVQYIDSASNNS

-123 EAQLLNTFDPYKQ
+123 EAELLNTFDPYKK
-136 KVLKNYIDSANM
+136 KVLQNYIDSANM

-173 LTELEDLTDNVKN
+173 LAELEDLTDNVKN

-203 QSFWSTMPIN
+203 QSFWSAMPIDQ
-213 ENLLGDYTYKESNT
+213 NLLSEYTYKESNT

-251 GVNKDTNSLIAVDM
+251 GVNKDTNSLVAVDM

-312 YTKIVELLGGA
+312 YTKIVEALGGA
-323 VLHLTSNAKSKINPM
+323 VLHLTSNAKYKINPL

-355 DELVKDKIQ
+355 DD
-364 RLKGFF
+364 
-370 EVLKDDMSQVEK
+370 
-382 AVMDNVVKQAYIN
+382 VVKQAYVN
-395 SGILKYERLN
+395 SGVLKYSRLKE
-405 QIKNDQWPTL
+405 IKDDQWPTL
-415 TNVYDEMAKLA
+415 SNVYDELAKLA
-426 EKDPDKFERVKDFYY
+426 DKDVDKFNRVKDFYY
-441 ILGSYTHGSNTL
+441 ILGSYTHGSNSL
-453 FDGYTNVNLNAKIV
+453 FDGHTNVNLKGKII

-478 EVQAGAYLTTF
+478 EVQSAAYLNTF

-499 RHKRKKLFVDEFHF
+499 RHSRKKLFVDEFHF

-518 AAATFFHQAYKRFRK
+518 AAATFFHQAYTRFRK

-543 QIQDVIEGTTDS
+543 QIQDVIEGTTDT

-562 IIGNSFTKVF
+562 IIGNSYTKVF

-590 FSEKEKK
+590 FSDKEKK
-597 LLERRRQGD
+597 LLERRRQGE
-606 ALMIYGS
+606 ALMMYGS
-613 QRAFMNVELTEEEL
+613 QRAFMKIELTEEEL
-627 RLIDPEAYQ
+627 RLVDPEAYQ
-636 ERYNRETSEQPD
+636 EKYSRDTDEQPD
-648 YQKRVVLTPSEIELL
+648 YQSRVVLTPSEIANLIE
-663 TTTED
+663 EEE
-668 KGGVDSE
+668 GSNE

>member
-1 MSFGDNLIN
+1 MNLSDKVMDLI
-10 LFMPPAK
+10 MPNS
-17 GKAEKK
+17 KK
-23 EQDVEVIDPRNMD
+23 KNEIIVDEEQEQ
-36 KDNFMDL
+36 KKSKQDNFMES

-62 YVQSGENFMR
+62 YIQSGENFMR
-72 VIAIADYPKR
+72 TIAIADYPKR

-91 KRKKGA
+91 KRKKGS

-166 VYLRANS
+166 VYLRADS
-173 LTELEDLTDNVKN
+173 LAELDDLTENVRN

-196 VPVKATF
+196 IPVKATF
-203 QSFWSTMPIN
+203 QGFWSTMPIN

-251 GVNKDTNSLIAVDM
+251 GINKDTNSLIAIDM
-265 LDRNK
+265 LDRNT

-312 YTKIVELLGGA
+312 YTRIVESLGGS
-323 VLHLTSNAKSKINPM
+323 VLHLTSNAKYKINPL

-370 EVLKDDMSQVEK
+370 EVLKDDMTQVEK
-382 AVMDNVVKQAYIN
+382 AVMDNIVKNAYIN
-395 SGILKYERLN
+395 SGILKYNRLN
-405 QIKNDQWPTL
+405 EIKNEQWPTL
-415 TNVYDEMAKLA
+415 SNVYDELTKLS
-426 EKDPDKFERVKDFYY
+426 EKDPEKFKTIKDFYF

-453 FDGYTNVNLNAKIV
+453 FDGATNINLDTKIV

-478 EVQAGAYLTTF
+478 EVQAGAYLNTF

-499 RHKRKKLFVDEFHF
+499 RKKRKKLFVDEFHF

-518 AAATFFHQAYKRFRK
+518 SASTFFHQAYKRFRK

-543 QIQDVIEGTTDS
+543 QIQDVIEGQTDS

-572 FGLDGKGVDDV
+572 FGLDGKGVDD
-583 ITKLRMT
+583 ITSKLRMN

-606 ALMIYGS
+606 ALIIYGS

-627 RLIDPEAYQ
+627 RLIDPEAYK
-636 ERYNRETSEQPD
+636 EKYDRETAEQPS
-648 YQKRVVLTPSEIELL
+648 YQKRVVLTPTEIEML
-663 TTTED
+663 TTTEE
-668 KGGVDSE
+668 KGGVDNG

>member
-1 MSFGDNLIN
+1 MNLSDKVMDLI
-10 LFMPPAK
+10 MPNS
-17 GKAEKK
+17 KK
-23 EQDVEVIDPRNMD
+23 KNEIIVDEEQEQ
-36 KDNFMDL
+36 KKSKQDNFMES

-72 VIAIADYPKR
+72 IIAIADYPKR

-91 KRKKGA
+91 KRKKGS

-166 VYLRANS
+166 VYLRADS
-173 LTELEDLTDNVKN
+173 LAELDDLTENVRN

-196 VPVKATF
+196 IPVKATF
-203 QSFWSTMPIN
+203 QGFWSTMPIN

-251 GVNKDTNSLIAVDM
+251 GINKDTNSIIAIDM
-265 LDRNK
+265 LDRNT

-312 YTKIVELLGGA
+312 YTRIVESLGGS
-323 VLHLTSNAKSKINPM
+323 VLHLTSNAKYKINPL

-370 EVLKDDMSQVEK
+370 EVLKDDMTQVEK
-382 AVMDNVVKQAYIN
+382 AVMDNIVKNAYIN
-395 SGILKYERLN
+395 SGILKYNRLN
-405 QIKNDQWPTL
+405 EIKNEQWPTL
-415 TNVYDEMAKLA
+415 SNVYDELTKLS
-426 EKDPDKFERVKDFYY
+426 EKDPEKFKTIKDFYF

-453 FDGYTNVNLNAKIV
+453 FDGATNINLDTKIV

-478 EVQAGAYLTTF
+478 EVQAGAYLNTF

-499 RHKRKKLFVDEFHF
+499 RKKRKKLFVDEFHF

-518 AAATFFHQAYKRFRK
+518 SASTFFHQAYKRFRK

-543 QIQDVIEGTTDS
+543 QIQDVIEGQTDS

-572 FGLDGKGVDDV
+572 FGLDGKGVDD
-583 ITKLRMT
+583 ITSKLRMN

-606 ALMIYGS
+606 ALIIYGS

-627 RLIDPEAYQ
+627 RLIDPEAYK
-636 ERYNRETSEQPD
+636 EKYDRETAEQPS
-648 YQKRVVLTPSEIELL
+648 YQKRVVLTPTEIEML
-663 TTTED
+663 TTTEE
-668 KGGVDSE
+668 KGGVDNG

>member
-1 MSFGDNLIN
+1 MSFGEHLIN

-17 GKAEKK
+17 GKTEKK
-23 EQDVEVIDPRNMD
+23 EEEVIDPRNMD
-36 KDNFMDL
+36 RDNFMDL

-240 ILDLKPRSDIE
+240 ITDLKPRSDIE
-251 GVNKDTNSLIAVDM
+251 GVNKDTNSIIAIDM

-395 SGILKYERLN
+395 SGILKYERLS

-518 AAATFFHQAYKRFRK
+518 SASTFFHQAYKRFRK

-636 ERYNRETSEQPD
+636 ERYNRETPEQPD

-663 TTTED
+663 TTTEE

>member
-1 MSFGDNLIN
+1 MNLSDKVMDLI
-10 LFMPPAK
+10 MPNSK
-17 GKAEKK
+17 NKNEIIVDEEQEQKK
-23 EQDVEVIDPRNMD
+23 SKQ
-36 KDNFMDL
+36 DNFMES

-72 VIAIADYPKR
+72 TIAIADYPKR

-91 KRKKGA
+91 KRKKGS

-166 VYLRANS
+166 IYLRADS
-173 LTELEDLTDNVKN
+173 LAELDDLTENVRN

-196 VPVKATF
+196 IPVKATF
-203 QSFWSTMPIN
+203 QGFWSTMPIN

-251 GVNKDTNSLIAVDM
+251 GINKDTNSLIAIDM
-265 LDRNK
+265 LDRNT

-312 YTKIVELLGGA
+312 YTRIVEALGGS
-323 VLHLTSNAKSKINPM
+323 VLHLTSNAKYKINPL

-370 EVLKDDMSQVEK
+370 DVLKDDMTQVEK
-382 AVMDNVVKQAYIN
+382 AVMDNIVKNAYIN
-395 SGILKYERLN
+395 SGILKYNRLN
-405 QIKNDQWPTL
+405 EIKNEQWPTL
-415 TNVYDEMAKLA
+415 SNVYDELTKLS
-426 EKDPDKFERVKDFYY
+426 EKDPEKFKTIKDFYF

-453 FDGYTNVNLNAKIV
+453 FDGATNINLDTKIV

-478 EVQAGAYLTTF
+478 EVQAGAYLNTF

-499 RHKRKKLFVDEFHF
+499 RKKRKKLFVDEFHF

-518 AAATFFHQAYKRFRK
+518 SASTFFHQAYKRFRK

-543 QIQDVIEGTTDS
+543 QIQDVIEGQTDS

-572 FGLDGKGVDDV
+572 FGLDGKGVDD
-583 ITKLRMT
+583 ITSKLRMN

-606 ALMIYGS
+606 ALIIYGS

-627 RLIDPEAYQ
+627 RLIDPEAYK
-636 ERYNRETSEQPD
+636 EKYDRETAEQPS
-648 YQKRVVLTPSEIELL
+648 YQKRVVLTPTEIEML
-663 TTTED
+663 TTTEE
-668 KGGVDSE
+668 KGGVDNG

>member
-1 MSFGDNLIN
+1 MNLSDKVMDLI
-10 LFMPPAK
+10 MPNS
-17 GKAEKK
+17 KK
-23 EQDVEVIDPRNMD
+23 KNEIIVDEEQEQ
-36 KDNFMDL
+36 KKSKQDNFMES

-72 VIAIADYPKR
+72 TIAIADYPKR

-91 KRKKGA
+91 KRKKGS

-166 VYLRANS
+166 VYLRADS
-173 LTELEDLTDNVKN
+173 LAELDDLTENVRN

-196 VPVKATF
+196 IPVKATF
-203 QSFWSTMPIN
+203 QGFWSTMPIN

-251 GVNKDTNSLIAVDM
+251 GINKDTNSIIAIDM
-265 LDRNK
+265 LDRNT

-312 YTKIVELLGGA
+312 YTRIVESLGGS
-323 VLHLTSNAKSKINPM
+323 VLHLTSNAKYKINPL

-370 EVLKDDMSQVEK
+370 EVLKDDMTQVEK
-382 AVMDNVVKQAYIN
+382 AVMDNIVKNAYIN
-395 SGILKYERLN
+395 SGILKYNRLN
-405 QIKNDQWPTL
+405 EIKNEQWPTL
-415 TNVYDEMAKLA
+415 SNVYDELTKLS
-426 EKDPDKFERVKDFYY
+426 EKDPEKFKTIKDFYF

-453 FDGYTNVNLNAKIV
+453 FDGATNINLDTKIV

-478 EVQAGAYLTTF
+478 EVQAGAYLNTF
-489 QYLWDEITKD
+489 QYLWEEITKD
-499 RHKRKKLFVDEFHF
+499 RKKRKKLFVDEFHF

-518 AAATFFHQAYKRFRK
+518 SASTFFHQAYKRFRK

-543 QIQDVIEGTTDS
+543 QIQDVIEGQTDS

-572 FGLDGKGVDDV
+572 FGLDGKGVDD
-583 ITKLRMT
+583 ITSKLRMN

-606 ALMIYGS
+606 ALIIYGS

-627 RLIDPEAYQ
+627 RLIDPEAYK
-636 ERYNRETSEQPD
+636 EKYDRETAEQPS
-648 YQKRVVLTPSEIELL
+648 YQKRVVLTPTEIEML
-663 TTTED
+663 TTTEE
-668 KGGVDSE
+668 KGGVDNG